1 MPTTTHNSNITVNVT
16 LDPSPLQEAGFGTVL
31 LLVDEASNSLDG
43 DVVATF
49 TSYEDAVTYNTGGF
63 ISASTLAAAA
73 VVFSQRPKPAEFK
86 VGACEL
92 STVAAVKAELDMG
105 EVGTGAFD
113 TILQA
118 HTAGEAGNAITVELV
133 GDSGAGVS
141 ITQDGTAITI
151 HYDPGTSTVGNVET
165 AITALSGANDI
176 IDVKTAGTG
185 ATVLSADDDAVSPTA
200 LAGGVD
206 AVDSGYDDGLTA
218 CIEADPDFYGVC
230 LASRDAADVADV
242 AVLVEAST
250 KKMLLAFQSGDADW
264 LDGDVPAGLSSIDSN
279 ERAAAFYHDDSDAWA
294 ELGFIAN
301 RLVYDP
307 DERSAPWHGF
317 PIAGVDSYGTAPTAA
332 ERLAAIEDAHINLGL
347 PYGGESFVADP
358 GVNLN
363 NRPLDEILTADWF
376 ATRLQER
383 TAVLVVQH
391 GARGEKIVVS
401 KAGQKKILALI
412 DGLLQ
417 QGVAA
422 GHFVEGQTSAVA
434 EAITSADL
442 AARRMRFTV
451 RAQLAVSARLFV
463 FNCYFSRD
471 PISE

>member
-1 MPTTTHNSNITVNVT
+1 MPTTTHNPNITVNVT

-31 LLVDEASNSLDG
+31 LLVDLASNSLDG
-43 DVVATF
+43 EGVSTF
-49 TSYEDAVTYNTGGF
+49 TSYEDALAYNTAGY
-63 ISASTLAAAA
+63 ISSSTLAAAA
-73 VVFSQRPKPAEFK
+73 VVFSQRPKPSAFK
-86 VGACEL
+86 VGACDL
-92 STVAAVKAELDMG
+92 TTAAAVKASKDMG
-105 EVGTGAFD
+105 DVGTGAFD
-113 TILQA
+113 TVLEA
-118 HTAGEAGNAITVELV
+118 HTAGEAGNDITVELV
-133 GDSGAGVS
+133 GDSGSGVT
-141 ITQDGTAITI
+141 ITRSGTAITI
-151 HYDPGTSTVGNVET
+151 HYDPGVSTVANVET
-165 AITALSGANDI
+165 AITALAGANDI
-176 IDVKTAGTG
+176 IDVKTGGTG
-185 ATVLSADDDAVSPTA
+185 ATVLSADDDAVSPVN

-206 AVDSGYDDGLTA
+206 ADTDGYDDGLTA
-218 CIEADPDFYGVC
+218 CIAIDPDFYGVA
-230 LASRDAADVADV
+230 LASRDADDVAAV
-242 AVLVEAST
+242 ATLIEASS
-250 KKMLLAFQSGDADW
+250 KKMLLVFQSGDADW
-264 LDGDVPAGLSSIDSN
+264 LAGDVPAGLSSIDSN
-279 ERAAAFYHDDSDAWA
+279 ERAAGFYHDDSTAWA
-294 ELGFIAN
+294 DLGFLAN

-317 PIAGVDSYGTAPTAA
+317 PIAGVDSYSTAPTAA

-347 PYGGESFVADP
+347 PYGGEDFVADP

-422 GHFVEGQTSAVA
+422 GHFVEGQTSAAA

-442 AARRMRFTV
+442 TARRMRFTV

-471 PISE
+471 PITE